1 MTHGIIHSTPADL
14 LGKLIFRS
22 TLTGQFRDPDEK
34 RFKASR
40 PWLELEIHWLDGQN
54 LAINEIEVFQNNPE
68 FDERQPI
75 MKCQMFNASKFLHR

>member
-1 MTHGIIHSTPADL
+1 MARVRYSTPAGL

-34 RFKASR
+34 RFKASH
-40 PWLELEIHWLDGQN
+40 PWSELEIHWLDGQN
-54 LAINEIEVFQNNPE
+54 LAINEIRNNPE
-68 FDERQPI
+68 FDECQPM